1 MTPSKQG
8 SGIHAGADDKLKHS
22 VTTILDQPGNQLSAA
37 QQQRLRQARE
47 LALARFDERAD
58 EAPRL
63 RERLSLWLQ
72 RHTQGLRRSVLA
84 LSFAMMAGTGLWV
97 MEGLLVEEEAV
108 DAAILAHELPLE
120 MLMDPHFSGSLHD

>member
-1 MTPSKQG
+1 MKPSQD
-8 SGIHAGADDKLKHS
+8 SATHAGANDKLKHS
-22 VTTILDQPGNQLSAA
+22 VTTILDQPGNQLSAT

-47 LALARFDERAD
+47 LALARFDLRAS

-63 RERLSLWLQ
+63 REQLSLWLQ
-72 RHTQGLRRSVLA
+72 RHTQGLRRSLLA
-84 LSFAMMAGTGLWV
+84 LSFAMMAGTGLWL

-120 MLMDPHFSGSLHD
+120 MLMEPHFSGSLHD